1 MMHYSDSH
9 IDDEHKAHFKTL
21 HTIRLPKA
29 QWTLMGMII
38 FAMVACGIFVY
49 VVPWV
54 QTASGT
60 GQVIALNPQD
70 RVQNVTA
77 FVSGRIEQWYV
88 TDGQQVK
95 EGDPIV
101 LLADNDPNLL
111 ERLAAEKAQIQAQIS
126 AAQSAMAIAQL
137 DVSRSETLFRE
148 GLGSRRDYEQS
159 RIRVA
164 EMQARLSEA
173 RASLNQIEVNL
184 SRQSVQTVRA
194 PRDGVIQRISGG
206 AKATLVS
213 QGQVVATFA
222 PTEAKRVVEV
232 YIDGRDVALIEPG
245 NPVKLQFEG
254 WPAIQFS
261 GWPSIAKGLF
271 DGKVQSV
278 DLASSANGL
287 FRVIVEEDASVEG
300 WPKEPFVRLG
310 ANARGWVLL
319 KEVPVYYELWRQL
332 NDFPLQTPDQIE
344 GSSRN
349 SGASRNS
356 SGSSSGSSTS
366 SGSN

>member
-1 MMHYSDSH
+1 MHYSDSH
-9 IDDEHKAHFKTL
+9 IDEEHKAHFKTL

-29 QWTLMGMII
+29 QWSLTAMVVLGMI
-38 FAMVACGIFVY
+38 ACGLFVY
-49 VVPWV
+49 FVPWV

-101 LLADNDPNLL
+101 QLADNDPNLL
-111 ERLAAEKAQIQAQIS
+111 ERLAAEKTQIEAQIS

-137 DVSRSETLFRE
+137 DVDRSQTLFRE
-148 GLGSRRDYEQS
+148 GLGSRRDFEQS

-173 RASLNQIEVNL
+173 RASLNQVEVNL
-184 SRQSVQTVRA
+184 SRQSIQTVTA

-206 AKATLVS
+206 AEATLVS
-213 QGQVVATFA
+213 QGDVVATFA

-232 YIDGRDVALIEPG
+232 YIDGRDVALINPG

-271 DGKVQSV
+271 DGRVQSV
-278 DLASSANGL
+278 DLATSANGL
-287 FRVIVEEDASVEG
+287 FRVIVEEDARVEG
-300 WPKEPFVRLG
+300 WPNEPFVRLG

-344 GSSRN
+344 GASRN
-349 SGASRNS
+349 SRSGGS
-356 SGSSSGSSTS
+356 SGSSSGSSSS